1 MEGDSR
7 PVSIYYQAQ
16 LFTNNIILLKIGI
29 TATPDREKRKIS
41 DKFNSFMYKYNL
53 QKQQMC
59 YECIDTGYNEKAVH
73 GLLYSLSESKP
84 EVQDLVDSLLDKS
97 GSLWSIIKD
106 TEFFNEFQKQWRIIE
121 TINDEE
127 EEYNLTTDDYGETYS
142 EFLSTDISDY
152 HSCLEESYDNYPT
165 NDEDYEYNHDYN
177 RDTYRDDYSNEYS

>member
-1 MEGDSR
+1 MEGDNR

-16 LFTNNIILLKIGI
+16 LFTTNIVLLKIGI
-29 TATPDREKRKIS
+29 TTSPDREKRKIS
-41 DKFNSFMYKYNL
+41 DKFNNFMYKYNL
-53 QKQQMC
+53 HKQQMF
-59 YECIDTGYNEKAVH
+59 YECIDTNYDEKVVH

-84 EVQDLVDSLLDKS
+84 EVQDLVESLLNKS

-106 TEFFNEFQKQWRIIE
+106 TEFFNDFQQRWRIIE

-152 HSCLEESYDNYPT
+152 HSYLDESYDVYT
-165 NDEDYEYNHDYN
+165 ANDEDYDY
-177 RDTYRDDYSNEYS
+177 RDNYRDDYSNDYT